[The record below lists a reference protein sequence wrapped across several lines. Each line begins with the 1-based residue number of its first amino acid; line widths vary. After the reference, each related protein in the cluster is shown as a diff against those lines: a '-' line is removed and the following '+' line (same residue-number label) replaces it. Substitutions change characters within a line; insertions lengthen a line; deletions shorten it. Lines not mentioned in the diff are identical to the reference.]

1 MAKVKGNKAVLN
13 NTEEKI
19 VTKYD
24 KKVQKKQEQEK
35 RDAKAKKI
43 TSIAATVILVII
55 VAVAGTATWM
65 NYDKIH
71 NEYIDVDG
79 DKISKIEFDFYY
91 SMTKQNIL
99 NQELF
104 SGMTYGSYFAS
115 YMGYDTSKSDSS
127 QTYGGNSDYTW
138 YDYFANAALSTIKED
153 KALLKDADKNGFT
166 YNADD
171 DYNNFID
178 NLKSSADSAGSSVK
192 DYYKTVFGENA
203 TEKNIKGYLCSYL
216 KAASY
221 QGELQ
226 TKLKPD
232 DAEIASYY
240 EEHKDD
246 YDTVNYRI
254 FDIKAETENDDNSL
268 ADAKAKADEMA
279 AKATDESLFADLCI
293 EYAGDNADTYKSES
307 KASLK
312 TLVKKSSVDGDEADW
327 LFDSTRKTGDVT
339 VVSDSSA
346 SKCSVVMFVSR
357 SYDSSNDS
365 TISNAIITEKYNEL
379 IASYADNMS
388 VKNIKN
394 RIKMYE
400 D

>member
-24 KKVQKKQEQEK
+24 KKVQKKQEQER

-55 VAVAGTATWM
+55 VAVAGTAAWM

-166 YNADD
+166 YNAD
-171 DYNNFID
+171 
-178 NLKSSADSAGSSVK
+178 AAGSSVK

-221 QGELQ
+221 QGEIQ

-268 ADAKAKADEMA
+268 ADAKADEMA

-293 EYAGDNADTYKSES
+293 EYAGDNADTYKSDS
-307 KASLK
+307 NASLK
-312 TLVKKSSVDGDEADW
+312 TLVKKSSVDGDAADW

>member
-24 KKVQKKQEQEK
+24 KKVQKKQEQER

-55 VAVAGTATWM
+55 VAVAGTAAWM

-221 QGELQ
+221 QGEIQ

-246 YDTVNYRI
+246 YDT
-254 FDIKAETENDDNSL
+254 SL

-293 EYAGDNADTYKSES
+293 EYAGDNADTYKSDS
-307 KASLK
+307 NASLK
-312 TLVKKSSVDGDEADW
+312 TLVKKSSVDGDAADW

>member
-24 KKVQKKQEQEK
+24 KKVQKKQEQER

-55 VAVAGTATWM
+55 VAVAGTAAWM

-203 TEKNIKGYLCSYL
+203 TEKNI
-216 KAASY
+216 
-221 QGELQ
+221 
-226 TKLKPD
+226 
-232 DAEIASYY
+232 
-240 EEHKDD
+240 
-246 YDTVNYRI
+246 
-254 FDIKAETENDDNSL
+254 NDDNSL

-293 EYAGDNADTYKSES
+293 EYAGDNADTYKSDS
-307 KASLK
+307 NASLK
-312 TLVKKSSVDGDEADW
+312 TLVKKSSVDGDAADW

-365 TISNAIITEKYNEL
+365 TISNYNRK
-379 IASYADNMS
+379 
-388 VKNIKN
+388 V
-394 RIKMYE
+394 
-400 D
+400 

>member
-24 KKVQKKQEQEK
+24 KKVQKKQEQER
-35 RDAKAKKI
+35 RDA
-43 TSIAATVILVII
+43 TAA
-55 VAVAGTATWM
+55 WM

-293 EYAGDNADTYKSES
+293 EYAGDNADTYKSDS
-307 KASLK
+307 NASLK
-312 TLVKKSSVDGDEADW
+312 TLVKKSSVDGDAADW

>member
-1 MAKVKGNKAVLN
+1 MH
-13 NTEEKI
+13 
-19 VTKYD
+19 
-24 KKVQKKQEQEK
+24 KQ
-35 RDAKAKKI
+35 
-43 TSIAATVILVII
+43 L
-55 VAVAGTATWM
+55 
-65 NYDKIH
+65 
-71 NEYIDVDG
+71 
-79 DKISKIEFDFYY
+79 
-91 SMTKQNIL
+91 
-99 NQELF
+99 
-104 SGMTYGSYFAS
+104 SYFTS
-115 YMGYDTSKSDSS
+115 Y
-127 QTYGGNSDYTW
+127 
-138 YDYFANAALSTIKED
+138 
-153 KALLKDADKNGFT
+153 
-166 YNADD
+166 
-171 DYNNFID
+171 
-178 NLKSSADSAGSSVK
+178 LKSSADSAGSSVK

-221 QGELQ
+221 QGEIQ

-293 EYAGDNADTYKSES
+293 EYAGDNADTYKNDSN
-307 KASLK
+307 ASLK
-312 TLVKKSSVDGDEADW
+312 TLVKKSSVDGDAADW